1 MQKEIYINR
10 RRGTRFFILTASGF
24 DFETYYQIEY
34 RMHKDIGYSIDEFE
48 NMIPYEVIIRLG
60 LHKERVEQE
69 EQIQSQYRKEIDR
82 AMSKVKI

>member
-1 MQKEIYINR
+1 
-10 RRGTRFFILTASGF
+10 
-24 DFETYYQIEY
+24 
-34 RMHKDIGYSIDEFE
+34 MHKDIGYSIDEFE